1 MPLLADVVQAHQTR
15 AAVLIEDAWQV
26 AVAAHRHDRDAL
38 GTQVPATA
46 TRERLD
52 RAAIALAFDQD
63 HAAQL
68 HARPGDLL
76 QVAPFSANQPTQ
88 RSCSVVSIAA
98 GR

>member
-1 MPLLADVVQAHQTR
+1 MPLLADVVQAGQSQ
-15 AAVLIEDAWQV
+15 AAVLIEDTWQV
-26 AVAAHRHDRDAL
+26 AVAAHRRDRDAL
-38 GTQVPATA
+38 RVQISATA

-63 HAAQL
+63 HAPQL

-88 RSCSVVSIAA
+88 RSCLVVSIAA